1 MPIKVVAG
9 AEPENT
15 NQFLIALA
23 EVAQDSSIDGSE
35 AVKRCLNGEE
45 PGRGPIPRRKVSSS
59 YITPLPELRVNQP

>member
-15 NQFLIALA
+15 NLFLIALA
-23 EVAQDSSIDGSE
+23 EVALDSTIDGSE

-45 PGRGPIPRRKVSSS
+45 PGRGPIPRRKVRFLFK
-59 YITPLPELRVNQP
+59 PLSHHQFSP